1 MVGKQRRIF
10 KMRKTFKQ
18 KYKELEEL
26 FDEISY
32 DFRNIRDDNIR
43 IEEELYYLKEFITFK
58 KLDDEYLFFKE
69 NAHEADDPD
78 NPFPPLIL

>member
-1 MVGKQRRIF
+1 
-10 KMRKTFKQ
+10 MRKTFKQ

>member
-1 MVGKQRRIF
+1 
-10 KMRKTFKQ
+10 MRKTFKQ

-32 DFRNIRDDNIR
+32 DFRNIRDDNIH